1 VPDSLQ
7 PPAIGS
13 FIPAALISY
22 ILYHPSVAIGGTE
35 NHVLFRMLSK
45 EQIIVWSPRLPPSST
60 IQIYVHVLI
69 IAWESA
75 EFA

>member
-1 VPDSLQ
+1 M
-7 PPAIGS
+7 
-13 FIPAALISY
+13 
-22 ILYHPSVAIGGTE
+22 
-35 NHVLFRMLSK
+35 FRMLSK

-60 IQIYVHVLI
+60 VQICVHVLI